1 MSPQD
6 KCTLS
11 FYRDLEPMGTSD
23 KVVLVRHIESGQ
35 IYVRKRLSAYS
46 REMYRFLQGKDF
58 AGVPHVY
65 ECLDDDKCIVV
76 IEEYVSGQTLRQY
89 MDEQGPLPEPRAK
102 QLIEELCEILARLHG
117 AEKPIVCRDLKPSN
131 VILTKDD
138 KLVIVDF
145 DAAKFVTREK
155 VDTVL
160 LGTPGY
166 AAPEQFGFA
175 ASDERTD
182 VYAVGVLLN
191 EMLTG
196 ELPQEKMTE
205 GPLGEVIRRS
215 ISMDPKER
223 QESIRTFQRELCGEA
238 APRIASDSVPYA
250 ADGNPF
256 PQDELAKTAS
266 RAAVGKPGLDTAGG
280 RSFSRLDS
288 ENNGSDPERRF
299 LPPGFRTHTWW
310 KMILAIIGYSGA
322 IFMAIMFFIGIDNKE
337 EKPVIFNIALGVFW
351 TLLFCWIIAYICDY
365 LGIRRKMPAQRIQSH
380 GLRFLGHVVTL
391 LVGVAV
397 SLFVAIVIK
406 MIGDIG

>member
-11 FYRDLEPMGTSD
+11 FYRDLEPMGKSD

-35 IYVRKRLSAYS
+35 IFVKKRLSAYS

-65 ECLDDDKCIVV
+65 ECLDDEDCIVV
-76 IEEYVSGQTLRQY
+76 IEEYVPGQTLRKY

-102 QLIEELCEILARLHG
+102 HLIEALCDILVRLHG
-117 AEKPIVCRDLKPSN
+117 AEKPVVCRDLKPEN

-145 DAAKFVTREK
+145 DAAKFVSQEK

-182 VYAVGVLLN
+182 VYAAGVLLN

-196 ELPQEKMTE
+196 ALPQEKTAD
-205 GPLGEVIRRS
+205 GACGRVVRRS
-215 ISMDPKER
+215 TSLDPKER
-223 QESIRTFQRELCGEA
+223 HGSI
-238 APRIASDSVPYA
+238 
-250 ADGNPF
+250 ADF
-256 PQDELAKTAS
+256 
-266 RAAVGKPGLDTAGG
+266 
-280 RSFSRLDS
+280 RLDL
-288 ENNGSDPERRF
+288 NGRLRDRSNELQETVQSDRRF
-299 LPPGFRTHTWW
+299 LPPGFRTRTWW
-310 KMILAIIGYSGA
+310 KMIIAIIGYSCA
-322 IFMAIMFFIGIDNKE
+322 IFMAIMFFIGIDHTE
-337 EKPVIFNIALGVFW
+337 EKTVAYDIALGILW
-351 TLLFCWIIAYICDY
+351 ILLFCWNVAYISDW
-365 LGIRRKMPAQRIQSH
+365 LGIRRKMPAQRIQSR

-391 LVGVAV
+391 IIGYAV
-397 SLFVAIVIK
+397 VLFISIIVNL
-406 MIGDIG
+406 IGDIGA

>member
-11 FYRDLEPMGTSD
+11 FYRDLEPMGKSD

-35 IYVRKRLSAYS
+35 IFVKKRLSAYS

-65 ECLDDDKCIVV
+65 ECLDDEDCIVV
-76 IEEYVSGQTLRQY
+76 IEEYVPGQTLRKY

-102 QLIEELCEILARLHG
+102 QLIEALCDILVRLHG
-117 AEKPIVCRDLKPSN
+117 AEKPVVCRDLKPEN

-145 DAAKFVTREK
+145 DAAKFVSQEK

-182 VYAVGVLLN
+182 VYAAGVLLN

-196 ELPQEKMTE
+196 ELPQEKITE
-205 GPLGEVIRRS
+205 GKYGRVVRRS
-215 ISMDPKER
+215 TSLDPKER
-223 QESIRTFQRELCGEA
+223 HKNITEFLM
-238 APRIASDSVPYA
+238 DL
-250 ADGNPF
+250 N
-256 PQDELAKTAS
+256 
-266 RAAVGKPGLDTAGG
+266 G
-280 RSFSRLDS
+280 RLKDVVAIDQSGRRL
-288 ENNGSDPERRF
+288 
-299 LPPGFRTHTWW
+299 LPPGFRTKTWW
-310 KMILAIIGYSGA
+310 KMILAIIGYSSA
-322 IFMAIMFFIGIDNKE
+322 IFMMIMFFIGVGNEE
-337 EKPVIFNIALGVFW
+337 EKSVAYNIALGILW
-351 TLLFCWIIAYICDY
+351 ILLFCWNVAYISDW
-365 LGIRRKMPAQRIQSH
+365 LGIRRKMPAQRIQSR
-380 GLRFLGHVVTL
+380 GLRFLGHVITL
-391 LVGVAV
+391 IIGYAV
-397 SLFVAIVIK
+397 VLFISIIVNL
-406 MIGDIG
+406 IGDIGA

>member
-11 FYRDLEPMGTSD
+11 FYRDLEPMGKSD
-23 KVVLVRHIESGQ
+23 KVVLTRHIESGQ
-35 IYVRKRLSAYS
+35 IFVKKRLSAYS

-65 ECLDDDKCIVV
+65 ECLDDEDCIVV
-76 IEEYVSGQTLRQY
+76 IEEYVPGQTLRKY

-102 QLIEELCEILARLHG
+102 QLIEALCDTLERLHG
-117 AEKPIVCRDLKPSN
+117 AEKPVVCRDLKPEN

-145 DAAKFVTREK
+145 DAAKFVSQEK

-196 ELPQEKMTE
+196 ALPQEKTAE
-205 GPLGEVIRRS
+205 GQYGRVVRRS
-215 ISMDPKER
+215 TSLDPKER
-223 QESIRTFQRELCGEA
+223 HKNITDF
-238 APRIASDSVPYA
+238 
-250 ADGNPF
+250 
-256 PQDELAKTAS
+256 
-266 RAAVGKPGLDTAGG
+266 
-280 RSFSRLDS
+280 RLDLDGKLYDRTS
-288 ENNGSDPERRF
+288 IEQSDRKY
-299 LPPGFRTHTWW
+299 LPPGFRTRTWW
-310 KMILAIIGYSGA
+310 KMVLAVIGYSSA
-322 IFMAIMFFIGIDNKE
+322 IFMMLMFFVGFE
-337 EKPVIFNIALGVFW
+337 SAEGKPVIFRIAVGILW
-351 TLLFCWIIAYICDY
+351 MLLFGWNVAYIADY
-365 LGIRRKMPAQRIQSH
+365 LGIRRKMPAQRIQSR
-380 GLRFLGHVVTL
+380 GLRFLGHIITLIIGYAVV
-391 LVGVAV
+391 
-397 SLFVAIVIK
+397 LFISIVIGL
-406 MIGDIG
+406 IGDIGA

>member
-23 KVVLVRHIESGQ
+23 KVILVRHIESGR
-35 IYVRKRLSAYS
+35 IYVKKRLSAYS

-65 ECLDDDKCIVV
+65 ECLDDDDCIVV
-76 IEEYVSGQTLRQY
+76 IEEYVPGETLRQY

-102 QLIEELCEILARLHG
+102 QLIEALCEILERLHG

-145 DAAKFVTREK
+145 DAAKFVTQEK
-155 VDTVL
+155 VDTIL

-196 ELPQEKMTE
+196 ELPQEKLTE
-205 GPLGEVIRRS
+205 GKYGRVVRRS
-215 ISMDPKER
+215 TSLDPKER
-223 QESIRTFQRELCGEA
+223 HGSI
-238 APRIASDSVPYA
+238 
-250 ADGNPF
+250 ADF
-256 PQDELAKTAS
+256 
-266 RAAVGKPGLDTAGG
+266 
-280 RSFSRLDS
+280 RLDL
-288 ENNGSDPERRF
+288 NGRLRDRSNELQETVQSDRRF
-299 LPPGFRTHTWW
+299 LPPGFRTRTWW
-310 KMILAIIGYSGA
+310 KMIIAIGVYSFA
-322 IFMAIMFFIGIDNKE
+322 IFAAIMYFIGVPNGEGNPIFDN
-337 EKPVIFNIALGVFW
+337 ISIGVFW
-351 TLLFCWIIAYICDY
+351 LLLFFWTIAYAYDY
-365 LGIRRKMPAQRIQSH
+365 LGIRKKMPASRIKNRVFRS
-380 GLRFLGHVVTL
+380 LGHIAIWIIGCFISLLLVMPITL
-391 LVGVAV
+391 L
-397 SLFVAIVIK
+397 S
-406 MIGDIG
+406 DIF

>member
-11 FYRDLEPMGTSD
+11 FYRDLEPMGKSD

-35 IYVRKRLSAYS
+35 IFVKKRLSAYS

-65 ECLDDDKCIVV
+65 ECLDDEDCIVV
-76 IEEYVSGQTLRQY
+76 IEEYVPGQTLRKY

-102 QLIEELCEILARLHG
+102 QLIEALCDILVRLHG
-117 AEKPIVCRDLKPSN
+117 AEKPVVCRDLKPEN

-145 DAAKFVTREK
+145 DAAKFVSQEK

-196 ELPQEKMTE
+196 ALPQEKTAE
-205 GPLGEVIRRS
+205 GACGRVVRRS
-215 ISMDPKER
+215 TSLDPKER
-223 QESIRTFQRELCGEA
+223 HKNITEFLMDLNGRLKDVVAIDQ
-238 APRIASDSVPYA
+238 SD
-250 ADGNPF
+250 
-256 PQDELAKTAS
+256 
-266 RAAVGKPGLDTAGG
+266 
-280 RSFSRLDS
+280 
-288 ENNGSDPERRF
+288 RRF
-299 LPPGFRTHTWW
+299 LPPGFRTKTWW
-310 KMILAIIGYSGA
+310 KMILAIIGYSSA
-322 IFMAIMFFIGIDNKE
+322 IFMMIMFFIGVGNKE
-337 EKPVIFNIALGVFW
+337 EESVAYNIALGIFW
-351 TLLFCWIIAYICDY
+351 ILLFCWNVAYISDW
-365 LGIRRKMPAQRIQSH
+365 LGIRRKMPAQRIQSR

-391 LVGVAV
+391 IIGYAV
-397 SLFVAIVIK
+397 VLFISIIVNL
-406 MIGDIG
+406 IGDIGA

>member
-11 FYRDLEPMGTSD
+11 FYRDLEPMGKSD
-23 KVVLVRHIESGQ
+23 QVVLVRHIESGQ
-35 IYVRKRLSAYS
+35 IFVKKRLSAYS

-65 ECLDDDKCIVV
+65 ECLDDEDCIVV
-76 IEEYVSGQTLRQY
+76 IEEYVPGQTLRSY

-102 QLIEELCEILARLHG
+102 QLIEALCDILVRLHG
-117 AEKPIVCRDLKPSN
+117 AEKPVVCRDLKPEN

-145 DAAKFVTREK
+145 DAAKFVSQEK

-196 ELPQEKMTE
+196 ALPQEKTAD
-205 GPLGEVIRRS
+205 GACGRVVRRS
-215 ISMDPKER
+215 ISLDPKER
-223 QESIRTFQRELCGEA
+223 HGSI
-238 APRIASDSVPYA
+238 
-250 ADGNPF
+250 ADF
-256 PQDELAKTAS
+256 
-266 RAAVGKPGLDTAGG
+266 
-280 RSFSRLDS
+280 RLDL
-288 ENNGSDPERRF
+288 NGRLRGWTYEPEATVQSDRRF
-299 LPPGFRTHTWW
+299 LPPGFRTRTWW
-310 KMILAIIGYSGA
+310 KMMLAILGYVLAFALS
-322 IFMAIMFFIGIDNKE
+322 ITYFFGGYVKE
-337 EKPVIFNIALGVFW
+337 EYSALNNFALGLCW
-351 TLLFCWIIAYICDY
+351 TMMFCWTVVYVFDY
-365 LGIRRKMPAQRIQSH
+365 LRIRQKMPASRIKNRV
-380 GLRFLGHVVTL
+380 LRFLGHVGIWGFGCFLAALITL
-391 LVGVAV
+391 PLHYLAEMGVGP
-397 SLFVAIVIK
+397 
-406 MIGDIG
+406 

>member
-11 FYRDLEPMGTSD
+11 FYRDLEPMGKSD

-35 IYVRKRLSAYS
+35 IFVKKRLSAYS

-65 ECLDDDKCIVV
+65 ECLDDEDCIVI
-76 IEEYVSGQTLRQY
+76 IEEYVPGRTLRAY

-102 QLIEELCEILARLHG
+102 QLIEALCDILVRLHG
-117 AEKPIVCRDLKPSN
+117 AEKPVVCRDLKPEN

-145 DAAKFVTREK
+145 DAAKFVSQEK

-205 GPLGEVIRRS
+205 GKYGRVVRRS
-215 ISMDPKER
+215 ISLDPKER
-223 QESIRTFQRELCGEA
+223 HKNITEFLM
-238 APRIASDSVPYA
+238 DL
-250 ADGNPF
+250 N
-256 PQDELAKTAS
+256 
-266 RAAVGKPGLDTAGG
+266 G
-280 RSFSRLDS
+280 RLKDVVAIDQSGRRL
-288 ENNGSDPERRF
+288 
-299 LPPGFRTHTWW
+299 LPPGFRTKTWW
-310 KMILAIIGYSGA
+310 KMILAIIGYSSA
-322 IFMAIMFFIGIDNKE
+322 IFMMIMFFIGVGNEE
-337 EKPVIFNIALGVFW
+337 EKSVAYNIALGILW
-351 TLLFCWIIAYICDY
+351 ILLFCWNVAYISDW
-365 LGIRRKMPAQRIQSH
+365 LGIRRKMPAQRIQSR
-380 GLRFLGHVVTL
+380 GLRFLGHVITL
-391 LVGVAV
+391 IIGYAV
-397 SLFVAIVIK
+397 VLFISIIVNL
-406 MIGDIG
+406 IGDIGA

>member
-23 KVVLVRHIESGQ
+23 KVILVRHIESGR
-35 IYVRKRLSAYS
+35 ICVRKRLSAYS

-65 ECLDDDKCIVV
+65 ECLDDDDCIVV
-76 IEEYVSGQTLRQY
+76 IEEYVPGETLRQY

-102 QLIEELCEILARLHG
+102 HLIEALCEILNRLHG
-117 AEKPIVCRDLKPSN
+117 ADRPIVCRDLKPEN

-138 KLVIVDF
+138 KLVIIDF
-145 DAAKFVTREK
+145 DAAKFVTQEK

-205 GPLGEVIRRS
+205 GKYGRVVRRS
-215 ISMDPKER
+215 TSLDPKER
-223 QESIRTFQRELCGEA
+223 HKNITEFLM
-238 APRIASDSVPYA
+238 DL
-250 ADGNPF
+250 N
-256 PQDELAKTAS
+256 
-266 RAAVGKPGLDTAGG
+266 G
-280 RSFSRLDS
+280 RLKDVVAIDQSGRRL
-288 ENNGSDPERRF
+288 
-299 LPPGFRTHTWW
+299 LPPGFRTKTWW
-310 KMILAIIGYSGA
+310 KMILAIIGYSSA
-322 IFMAIMFFIGIDNKE
+322 IFMMIMFFIGVGNEE
-337 EKPVIFNIALGVFW
+337 EKSVAYNIALGILW
-351 TLLFCWIIAYICDY
+351 ILLFCWNVAYISDW
-365 LGIRRKMPAQRIQSH
+365 LGIRRKMPAQRIQSRD
-380 GLRFLGHVVTL
+380 LRFLGHVVTL
-391 LVGVAV
+391 IIGYAV
-397 SLFVAIVIK
+397 VLFISIIVNL
-406 MIGDIG
+406 IGDIGA

>member
-11 FYRDLEPMGTSD
+11 FYRDLEPMGKSD

-35 IYVRKRLSAYS
+35 IFVKKRLSAYS

-58 AGVPHVY
+58 AGVPHVC
-65 ECLDDDKCIVV
+65 ECLDDEDCIVV
-76 IEEYVSGQTLRQY
+76 IEEYVPGQTLRKY
-89 MDEQGPLPEPRAK
+89 MDEKGPLSEPRAK
-102 QLIEELCEILARLHG
+102 QLIEALCDILVRLHG
-117 AEKPIVCRDLKPSN
+117 AEKPVVCRDLKPEN

-145 DAAKFVTREK
+145 DAAKFVSQEK

-196 ELPQEKMTE
+196 ALPQEKTAE
-205 GPLGEVIRRS
+205 GACGRVVRRS
-215 ISMDPKER
+215 TSLDPKER
-223 QESIRTFQRELCGEA
+223 HKNITEFLMDLNGRLKDVA
-238 APRIASDSVPYA
+238 AIDQS
-250 ADGNPF
+250 G
-256 PQDELAKTAS
+256 
-266 RAAVGKPGLDTAGG
+266 
-280 RSFSRLDS
+280 
-288 ENNGSDPERRF
+288 RRF
-299 LPPGFRTHTWW
+299 LLPGFRTKTWW
-310 KMILAIIGYSGA
+310 KMILAIIGYSSA
-322 IFMAIMFFIGIDNKE
+322 IFMMIMFFIGVGNEE
-337 EKPVIFNIALGVFW
+337 EKSVAYNIALGILW
-351 TLLFCWIIAYICDY
+351 ILLFCWNVAYISDW
-365 LGIRRKMPAQRIQSH
+365 LGIRRKMPAQRIKSR

-391 LVGVAV
+391 IIGYAV
-397 SLFVAIVIK
+397 VLFISIIVNL
-406 MIGDIG
+406 IGDIWA